1 MVSNHLSRDMAL
13 QGQPLD
19 SLSPELPEVSPN
31 LILLV
36 EDNITNQKIIGKQLN
51 ALGYAVETVTDGQSA
66 VQAFVQKQY
75 DLILMDCQLP
85 KMNGFEAT
93 MAIRQHEQTALST
106 ASVQEHGASPSTR
119 PQHTV
124 IIAMTA
130 SDLTQDQERAIAS
143 GMNDYI
149 KKPIQREM
157 LEALLEQWMQKIRQP
172 HPYRVNLPR
181 QIPQAKQGTVALL
194 LESYLDLRYLHQ
206 LSDGCPEFE
215 LELLHLFLKDSHHHL
230 GTLRQAI
237 AQQDYPLAEQAAHHL
252 RGSSANIGAK
262 SIQFAAVE
270 LEQQAHQRQF
280 QSIEFL
286 LDNIDSSLRQIQAYV
301 TQSS

>member
-1 MVSNHLSRDMAL
+1 M
-13 QGQPLD
+13 
-19 SLSPELPEVSPN
+19 SPN
-31 LILLV
+31 PILLV
-36 EDNITNQKIIGKQLN
+36 EDNITNQKIIGKQLK

-85 KMNGFEAT
+85 KMDGFEAT
-93 MAIRQHEQTALST
+93 IAIRQHEQQALS
-106 ASVQEHGASPSTR
+106 SPSGQAHLASLPVR
-119 PQHTV
+119 PQPTV

-149 KKPIQREM
+149 RKPIQREM
-157 LEALLEQWMQKIRQP
+157 LEAVLEQWMQKIRQP
-172 HPYRVNLPR
+172 DARQPDAKRVNVPR
-181 QIPQAKQGTVALL
+181 QIPQAKQGTVSLP
-194 LESYLDLRYLHQ
+194 LESHLDLRYLHQ

-215 LELLHLFLKDSHHHL
+215 LELLHLFLKDSHQHL

-237 AQQDYPLAEQAAHHL
+237 AQQDYRLAEQAAHHL

-270 LEQQAHQRQF
+270 LEKQAHQRQF